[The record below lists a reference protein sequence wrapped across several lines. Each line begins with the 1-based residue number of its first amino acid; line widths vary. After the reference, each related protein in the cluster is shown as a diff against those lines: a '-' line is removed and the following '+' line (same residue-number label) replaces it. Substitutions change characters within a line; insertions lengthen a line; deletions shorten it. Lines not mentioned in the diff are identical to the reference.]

1 MSFMG
6 NISKYI
12 LEITLVFSAL
22 LLALYQFSTSTA
34 FRAIATI
41 TIFVAASTRII
52 PAILRLQQ
60 GILGMKGAL
69 AEAKPTI
76 SLVEELTDIPFE
88 VIQIKGFSRTHT
100 DFYSEVIASNLTFS
114 YQANQ
119 EVLKSVNFHAQPG
132 EFVAIVGGSGA
143 GKTTLVDVLLGA
155 L

>member
-1 MSFMG
+1 
-6 NISKYI
+6 
-12 LEITLVFSAL
+12 
-22 LLALYQFSTSTA
+22 
-34 FRAIATI
+34 
-41 TIFVAASTRII
+41 
-52 PAILRLQQ
+52 
-60 GILGMKGAL
+60 MKGAL
-69 AEAKPTI
+69 AQAKPTI

-119 EVLKSVNFHAQPG
+119 EVLKSVNFQAQPG

-155 L
+155 LEEKPEKLRFQAYPLSLPFQGGQGLSRMFHKIAP